1 MKDIIDFRQMIDVG
15 DLKKLRGFL
24 NSSPEKQ
31 VNGVME
37 AVFSSLSKK
46 IQTHPLDIKHYFTQH
61 SKSSKFMT

>member
-15 DLKKLRGFL
+15 DLKKWRGFL

-46 IQTHPLDIKHYFTQH
+46 NPDTPIRY
-61 SKSSKFMT
+61 